1 MNLFSL
7 GLSFKTTPVEIREC
21 FNIPEREL
29 YGALCKLHQLPEIAE
44 CMILSTCN
52 RTEFFVVPSK
62 DMSAAI
68 VAIYRWAD
76 ENFDVG
82 NWKEYARVLKGND
95 ALYHIFRV
103 GASLDSEIIG
113 EPQILGQLKNAYRAS
128 VETRTSGVTLNR
140 IMRRAFMISKR
151 VRTETRIGK
160 EPVSISYA
168 AVIRAK
174 EHFGDIAEKKALLIG
189 AGKMINLAAKHLHSS
204 GASICYIANRTFSK
218 AAEIAE
224 IYEAK
229 PIHLDE
235 ISTVLK
241 EVDIIISSTASKDFM
256 IKRSDITKTK
266 PDLLIVDIAVPR
278 DIDPEIARIEG
289 IKVVN
294 IDDLESTVKEAMNFR
309 KMEAQK
315 AEKIIVDGVGEF
327 LAYMESMNY
336 EEIIKTIRINFE
348 QMRKAELKEA
358 EKSLGRELN
367 MKEKRILDKMS
378 KAMVDKILHG
388 PTIAIRQYANDP
400 EGDMYIEAIKQM
412 FGISQKKSSD
422 IKCFFVQAKEAMN
435 GGSHH

>member
-1 MNLFSL
+1 VNLFSL

-68 VAIYRWAD
+68 VAAYRWID
-76 ENFDVG
+76 ENFEVG
-82 NWKEYARVLKGND
+82 NWKEYARVLKGD
-95 ALYHIFRV
+95 EALHHIFRV

-151 VRTETRIGK
+151 VRTETRIGE

-168 AVIRAK
+168 AVIKAK
-174 EHFGDIAEKKALLIG
+174 EHFGDIAGKKALLIG
-189 AGKMINLAAKHLHSS
+189 AGKMIELAAKHLDAS
-204 GASICYIANRTFSK
+204 GASIAYIANRTFSK

-229 PIHLDE
+229 PIHLGE

-241 EVDIIISSTASKDFM
+241 DVDIIISSTASKDFM

-278 DIDPEIARIEG
+278 DIDPEIDHIEG

-315 AEKIIVDGVGEF
+315 AEKIITYGVGEF
-327 LAYMESMNY
+327 LSYMESMNY
-336 EEIIKTIRINFE
+336 EKIIKSIRIQVE
-348 QMRKAELKEA
+348 RIRKEELSEA
-358 EKSLGRELN
+358 ERSLGRELS
-367 MKEKRILDKMS
+367 MKERKILDKMS
-378 KAMVDKILHG
+378 KAIVDKILHG
-388 PTIAIRQYANDP
+388 PTMAIREYANDP

-412 FGISQKKSSD
+412 YGISRRKSSD
-422 IKCFFVQAKEAMN
+422 IKCFFVQATEAMN

>member
-68 VAIYRWAD
+68 VAAYRWID
-76 ENFDVG
+76 ENFEVG
-82 NWKEYARVLKGND
+82 NWKEYARVLKGD
-95 ALYHIFRV
+95 EALHHIFRV

-151 VRTETRIGK
+151 VRTETRIGE

-168 AVIRAK
+168 AVIKAK
-174 EHFGDIAEKKALLIG
+174 EHFGDIAGKKALLIG
-189 AGKMINLAAKHLHSS
+189 AGKMIELAAKHLDAS
-204 GASICYIANRTFSK
+204 GASIAYIANRTFSK

-229 PIHLDE
+229 PIHLGE

-241 EVDIIISSTASKDFM
+241 DVDIIISSTASKDFM

-278 DIDPEIARIEG
+278 DIDPEIDHIEG

-315 AEKIIVDGVGEF
+315 AEKIITYGVGEF
-327 LAYMESMNY
+327 LSYMESMNY
-336 EEIIKTIRINFE
+336 EKIIKSIRIQVE
-348 QMRKAELKEA
+348 RIRKEELSEA
-358 EKSLGRELN
+358 ERSLGRELS
-367 MKEKRILDKMS
+367 MKERKILDKMS
-378 KAMVDKILHG
+378 KAIVDKILHG
-388 PTIAIRQYANDP
+388 PTMAIREYANDP

-412 FGISQKKSSD
+412 YGISRRKSSD
-422 IKCFFVQAKEAMN
+422 IKCFFVQATEAMN